1 MEGDPALVAFAYPKA
16 GIDGVGDGVGRVRVE
31 SGEDR
36 KVMEGSV
43 RVHIYLCQKIIY

>member
-16 GIDGVGDGVGRVRVE
+16 GIDGVGRVRVE